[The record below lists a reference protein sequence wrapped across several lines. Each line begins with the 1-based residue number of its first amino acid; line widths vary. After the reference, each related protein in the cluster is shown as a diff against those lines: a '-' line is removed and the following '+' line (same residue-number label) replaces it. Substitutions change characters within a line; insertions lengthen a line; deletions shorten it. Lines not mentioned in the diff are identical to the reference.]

1 MHFKDAIIIL
11 KFLRT
16 IISYGTIILNTD
28 KHKRNYLSHF
38 SHINLI
44 CLLNHKTIHHN
55 ANVEF
60 ALSASIAQISCE

>member
-44 CLLNHKTIHHN
+44 CLWNHKTIHHN

-60 ALSASIAQISCE
+60 ALGASKAQISCE